1 MSVQTIASATSDG
14 SSAHERNEEPLRPL
28 TIKDWLF
35 AVVWGAVL
43 GSIMAVVAQN
53 SAPESMTLPLAV
65 TGFGLGLLAYL
76 DHVTHLILNTHN
88 LIFAAAV
95 GAALILPYQAG
106 YSTWGPAATG
116 AVLVFLFLLVLALV
130 TGFAG
135 GGDIKLA
142 PIPAAALA
150 VASPLAACMWL
161 LVTFLV
167 CLIYQIACKINRSDQ
182 KYAAMAPFMAVA
194 LVPALVIS
202 NVIMTAMGLE

>member
-1 MSVQTIASATSDG
+1 MSVQSSAATTPATA
-14 SSAHERNEEPLRPL
+14 AHERTEEPLRPL
-28 TIKDWLF
+28 TVTDWLL
-35 AVVWGAVL
+35 AVACGFIL
-43 GSIMAVVAQN
+43 GGLMAVAAQN

-88 LIFAAAV
+88 LIFAVAV
-95 GAALILPYQAG
+95 CAALILPHQAG

-116 AVLVFLFLLVLALV
+116 AVLVFLFLLALAML

-161 LVTFLV
+161 LLTFLV
-167 CLIYQIACKINRSDQ
+167 CLIYQIVCKLKVSPQ

-194 LVPALVIS
+194 LVPALVAS
-202 NVIMTAMGLE
+202 NAIMTATGLQ

>member
-1 MSVQTIASATSDG
+1 MSVHTSASGTPDTA
-14 SSAHERNEEPLRPL
+14 AQERTEEPLRPL
-28 TIKDWLF
+28 TITDWFFALF
-35 AVVWGAVL
+35 WGAVL
-43 GSIMAVVAQN
+43 GALMAVTAQ
-53 SAPESMTLPLAV
+53 SLAPEPMMLPLAV

-88 LIFAAAV
+88 LLFALAV
-95 GAALILPYQAG
+95 GAALILPYRDG
-106 YSTWGPAATG
+106 YSTWGPAATA

-161 LVTFLV
+161 LLTFLV
-167 CLIYQIACKINRSDQ
+167 CLIYQIISKLKVAPE
-182 KYAAMAPFMAVA
+182 KYAAMAPFMALA
-194 LVPALVIS
+194 LVPALVVS
-202 NVIMTAMGLE
+202 DSIMTAAGLQ